1 MAENV
6 LVLDGTMAY
15 GTPNSGVITIDSIV
29 YILENINVDR
39 GASNAMT
46 RDGRGVPNRNR
57 FTADVPTVTA
67 DLQLAT
73 ASTAYPEFGKTF
85 TLTVD
90 AHYGSETWIVMPQ
103 AFVAT
108 NGEGD
113 TRIAPLKAT
122 GAINPSA
129 ITVVAAA

>member
-1 MAENV
+1 MPENV

-29 YILENINVDR
+29 YILENVNVDR
-39 GASNAMT
+39 GVSNAMT
-46 RDGRGVPNRNR
+46 RDGRGVPNRQR
-57 FTADVPTVTA
+57 FTADVPTLTA

-73 ASTAYPEFGKTF
+73 SSTAYPAFGETF
-85 TLTVD
+85 TITVD
-90 AHYGSETWIVMPQ
+90 AHYGSETFIVQPQ

-113 TRIAPLKAT
+113 IRIAPLKAT
-122 GAINPSA
+122 KAINPSA
-129 ITVVAAA
+129 VTVVAAA